1 MLLGFCFF
9 RSSKPG
15 FNSSSL
21 FGRSGCGSSLAGSA
35 MEQEPVPVLDR
46 RGRGRQPKNWEPCE
60 IVERDANLTLRQ
72 NAARWLQAKEV
83 VNDPLSK
90 SSSKSS
96 VTFIATC
103 KDPKQYI
110 RIITPPQC
118 ISSACWGPEVTLC
131 VSMDRHFDATEN
143 L

>member
-1 MLLGFCFF
+1 MFCFF

-90 SSSKSS
+90 SSSKGS
-96 VTFIATC
+96 VTFIAKC
-103 KDPKQYI
+103 KEPYGLKLAREHKSCADV
-110 RIITPPQC
+110 C
-118 ISSACWGPEVTLC
+118 
-131 VSMDRHFDATEN
+131 
-143 L
+143 